1 MTFRRSEN
9 SDDGLDGVLSG
20 LPSMAPDPAR
30 TERVRA
36 RCHARLA
43 GRLAR
48 DRRRRLVWKQVV
60 APALVGSF
68 CVVYF
73 ALMLFNAFGAPTRV
87 GGGL

>member
-1 MTFRRSEN
+1 VTFRHSADH
-9 SDDGLDGVLSG
+9 DDRLDDVLSH
-20 LPSMAPDPAR
+20 LPSMTPDAAR
-30 TERVRA
+30 GERVRA

-43 GRLAR
+43 GRLASQ
-48 DRRRRLVWKQVV
+48 RRRRLVWKQVV

-73 ALMLFNAFGAPTRV
+73 ALVLYDAFGGTYV